1 MARCIP
7 KAKVGSMCTGKPGKA
22 LARSCTSRLRRIH
35 RSTSRSIEINSS
47 FSLIL
52 IVHIKQWRSYVSRYG
67 NLLDPGPFRAR
78 VLNRV
83 STECEEKWRERR
95 EWNATCLRA
104 FVSRFRYSIVF
115 RGFLKIPIVDG
126 DVMARNRCI
135 YFFFP
140 FLPFFLERC
149 YVMPRNDVI
158 VCYVVSVN
166 LKAGIDEWSLYSVL
180 AFLLRL
186 DGREGD
192 KWESLFPLWKRD
204 ALYSASYNINI
215 ARHTI
220 LNLY

>member
-52 IVHIKQWRSYVSRYG
+52 IVHIKQWRSYISRYG
-67 NLLDPGPFRAR
+67 NLLDPGPFRVR

-83 STECEEKWRERR
+83 WREVKRKTR
-95 EWNATCLRA
+95 MKRN
-104 FVSRFRYSIVF
+104 VSSSFRFEILYSIVF
-115 RGFLKIPIVDG
+115 RGFLEIPIVDG

>member
-1 MARCIP
+1 MTIVHFEIREPPRSGTVSRACI
-7 KAKVGSMCTGKPGKA
+7 KQ
-22 LARSCTSRLRRIH
+22 
-35 RSTSRSIEINSS
+35 SIDRVWREVKRKTRMKRNVSSS
-47 FSLIL
+47 FRFEIL
-52 IVHIKQWRSYVSRYG
+52 
-67 NLLDPGPFRAR
+67 
-78 VLNRV
+78 
-83 STECEEKWRERR
+83 
-95 EWNATCLRA
+95 
-104 FVSRFRYSIVF
+104 YSIVF
-115 RGFLKIPIVDG
+115 RGFLEIPIVDG

-135 YFFFP
+135 YFF

>member
-52 IVHIKQWRSYVSRYG
+52 IVHIKQRRLYVSRYG
-67 NLLDPGPFRAR
+67 NLLDPGPFHAR

-104 FVSRFRYSIVF
+104 FVSRFYTRSYFVV
-115 RGFLKIPIVDG
+115 FLKFLSDG

-135 YFFFP
+135 YFFFSFSP
-140 FLPFFLERC
+140 FLSRALLRNASKRC
-149 YVMPRNDVI
+149 D
-158 VCYVVSVN
+158 
-166 LKAGIDEWSLYSVL
+166 SVL
-180 AFLLRL
+180 RGFS
-186 DGREGD
+186 
-192 KWESLFPLWKRD
+192 KFKSRD
-204 ALYSASYNINI
+204 RWMKFI
-215 ARHTI
+215 
-220 LNLY
+220 